1 MLPFVSTVTFVI
13 YFSTLRSKFPFSNNP
28 ISILEI
34 FALFISTI
42 SVTPTFLTC
51 PSILTSFNIASEFKL
66 LLIPSFWYDVNSY
79 LSVSYSNNTK
89 YFPFA
94 TLLNVY
100 SPLLFVV
107 VLNVLLFESVTI
119 EFVSALN
126 NFTVIPSNNVSPSS
140 LWPFLSESIH
150 ATPFIEYVLLLL
162 LGLSGVGLSGSG
174 FSGSGL
180 SGFGLSGSGFSGS
193 GFSGSGFTYPYGTI
207 LFFIP
212 FDILL
217 CIYWPV
223 TVTMFSMFLNLSVRS
238 TFAFIVAFNVSSGY
252 IYVWT

>member
-1 MLPFVSTVTFVI
+1 M
-13 YFSTLRSKFPFSNNP
+13 
-28 ISILEI
+28 
-34 FALFISTI
+34 
-42 SVTPTFLTC
+42 
-51 PSILTSFNIASEFKL
+51 
-66 LLIPSFWYDVNSY
+66 
-79 LSVSYSNNTK
+79 SVSYSNNTK

-150 ATPFIEYVLLLL
+150 ATPFIEYVLLLS

-217 CIYWPV
+217 CIY
-223 TVTMFSMFLNLSVRS
+223 
-238 TFAFIVAFNVSSGY
+238 
-252 IYVWT
+252 